1 MKKSIK
7 RTITII
13 LAIATVAA
21 TAALFAGCGEKSDEE
36 KAMDAINSWADS
48 IKDLQ

>member
-7 RTITII
+7 RAITII
-13 LAIATVAA
+13 LAIATVAS

-36 KAMDAINSWADS
+36 KAKDALNSWADA